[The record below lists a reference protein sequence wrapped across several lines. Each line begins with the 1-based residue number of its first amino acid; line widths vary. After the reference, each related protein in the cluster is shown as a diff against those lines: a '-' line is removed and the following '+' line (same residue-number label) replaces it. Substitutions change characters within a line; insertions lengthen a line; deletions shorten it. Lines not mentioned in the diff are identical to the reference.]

1 MLISKQDGLLFAD
14 YMPDSTPFL
23 SSAYPPPPPRT
34 WRFNKVSHKSILTTS
49 IKNLCSLQLTPS
61 WKYFFKKRPV
71 LNFFSKFPSDQLFLP
86 CHLLRLPHL
95 LMFPLLSV
103 NISSRISC
111 PQLLKTKYSNSA
123 FLLCSQGYCD
133 IDYPFPLKTSKIST
147 LPFVLSLDTN
157 KIKFSIS
164 SKNFPKCL
172 MDSGEQHWF
181 WLQEICS

>member
-61 WKYFFKKRPV
+61 WKYLKKKRPV

-111 PQLLKTKYSNSA
+111 PQLLKTKYSNSVPSCSVLRDTVTQIIP
-123 FLLCSQGYCD
+123 FLLKLQKSPPCRSFFLLIQ
-133 IDYPFPLKTSKIST
+133 
-147 LPFVLSLDTN
+147 
-157 KIKFSIS
+157 IK
-164 SKNFPKCL
+164 
-172 MDSGEQHWF
+172 
-181 WLQEICS
+181 